1 MPRDTITP
9 ADEQTIMAAIQEA
22 EQKTSG
28 EIRVHVESN
37 CDKDV
42 LDRATE
48 VFAELHMHQTELRNG
63 VLFYVALED
72 HQFAVLGDAG
82 INAIVPDHFWED
94 ITAEVIKHFK
104 QKKYADGLA
113 RGIHMAGDQLKA
125 HFPYDR
131 HGDTNELSDDVSFGE

>member
-9 ADEQTIMAAIQEA
+9 ADEQHIIAAIKDA

-28 EIRVHVESN
+28 EIRVHIESN
-37 CDKDV
+37 CEVDV

-113 RGIHMAGDQLKA
+113 RGIRMAGEQLQA

-131 HGDTNELSDDVSFGE
+131 HGDTNELSDDISFGE